1 MLIEIRKMHILTAEP
16 NRAPLFRVYGWGGG
30 SSMAALPSIPNH
42 CKFLFLERK
51 TWTRPMLY
59 VSSLSG
65 SLGHSYRHWV
75 YVTWD
80 QETGTCTKGTRQSS
94 RPNCRRQRHRQQLP
108 FQNPLPSDQKNRF
121 LAKYYS
127 KPFWYDLYK
136 EWSPSDGFRPRRICS
151 QPARILW
158 QVELAK
164 RNSFQC
170 KTFFNQSKGD
180 AGENENLHP
189 CRHPGISSKAVCAQV
204 DCTLQRI
211 MSPFEFGFQAFF
223 VTSVTRT

>member
-1 MLIEIRKMHILTAEP
+1 MLTEIRKMHILTAEP
-16 NRAPLFRVYGWGGG
+16 NLAPLFRVYGWGGG

-42 CKFLFLERK
+42 CKFLFSERK
-51 TWTRPMLY
+51 TWTRPMLC

-65 SLGHSYRHWV
+65 SLGHDYHHWV

-127 KPFWYDLYK
+127 KPLIFIKSGHLQMAFVQEGFVVNLQEFYD
-136 EWSPSDGFRPRRICS
+136 R
-151 QPARILW
+151 
-158 QVELAK
+158 
-164 RNSFQC
+164 
-170 KTFFNQSKGD
+170 
-180 AGENENLHP
+180 
-189 CRHPGISSKAVCAQV
+189 
-204 DCTLQRI
+204 
-211 MSPFEFGFQAFF
+211 
-223 VTSVTRT
+223 

>member
-1 MLIEIRKMHILTAEP
+1 MRQAPVQRGPDNQVVQIVAVNVTGSNCHSKTLSHLTKKIDFWQNITP
-16 NRAPLFRVYGWGGG
+16 NR
-30 SSMAALPSIPNH
+30 
-42 CKFLFLERK
+42 
-51 TWTRPMLY
+51 
-59 VSSLSG
+59 
-65 SLGHSYRHWV
+65 
-75 YVTWD
+75 
-80 QETGTCTKGTRQSS
+80 
-94 RPNCRRQRHRQQLP
+94 
-108 FQNPLPSDQKNRF
+108 
-121 LAKYYS
+121 
-127 KPFWYDLYK
+127 FWYDLYK

-189 CRHPGISSKAVCAQV
+189 CRHPRISSKAVCAQV